1 LIVVNGCQK
10 SGTHAVCALL
20 DTLGLKRCPGT
31 ILPLGDQLYVSGS
44 PLMSI
49 DALRTLPDNCYILAH
64 APARYSLD
72 GFRAITI
79 KRDPRNV
86 LVSYCRHRKREGSKL
101 EFTIPSALTDFWGAP
116 FVSTYRSYLGWAG
129 RSIIIRYEDMP
140 ASVIGDGSGIY
151 ERHNKDWNTRTG
163 KPSRWQDVW
172 NEQAEAAW
180 VRHGGPELAAQAGY
194 S

>member
-1 LIVVNGCQK
+1 M
-10 SGTHAVCALL
+10 ALL
-20 DTLGLKRCPGT
+20 DTMSLKRCPGT

-64 APARYSLD
+64 APARYDLA
-72 GFRAITI
+72 GFRVITI

-86 LVSYCRHRKREGSKL
+86 LVSYCRHRKRVDGIEV
-101 EFTIPSALTDFWGAP
+101 TIPDALADFWGAP

-129 RSIIIRYEDMP
+129 RSVMIRYEDMP
-140 ASVIGDGSGIY
+140 ASVIGDGAGIY
-151 ERHNKDWNTRTG
+151 ECHDRDWNSRTG
-163 KPSRWQDVW
+163 EPSRWQAVW
-172 NEQAEAAW
+172 DERAEAAW
-180 VRHGGPELAAQAGY
+180 IQHGGPELAAEAGY